1 MEPTTADE
9 FIPALQQWCEKQ
21 ALRLCV
27 LFGSQATGHTHSTSD
42 IDLAVWPHQ
51 PFLATRKLKW
61 LTELETKLS
70 RDVSLVVVTPELNP
84 VLGFEIIQNGRLIYE
99 EKEGM
104 WADERAR
111 LWHLHN
117 DSLPFRRAL
126 RRQLR
131 EFAQEVHRGA

>member
-1 MEPTTADE
+1 MESTTADE
-9 FIPALQQWCEKQ
+9 FIPALQQWCETQ
-21 ALRLCV
+21 TPRLCV
-27 LFGSQATGHTHSTSD
+27 LFGSQATGHTHPTSD
-42 IDLAVWPHQ
+42 IDLAVWPQQ
-51 PFLATRKLKW
+51 PFPPTRKLKW

-131 EFAQEVHRGA
+131 EFAREVHRGS

>member
-1 MEPTTADE
+1 MVRDASTT
-9 FIPALQQWCEKQ
+9 P
-21 ALRLCV
+21 LRP
-27 LFGSQATGHTHSTSD
+27 FRFAGSRPHSFHQRHRSRR
-42 IDLAVWPHQ
+42 LAHQ
-51 PFLATRKLKW
+51 PFLPTRKLKW

-84 VLGFEIIQNGRLIYE
+84 VLGFEIIHDGRLVYE

-111 LWHLHN
+111 LWHLYN

-131 EFAQEVHRGA
+131 EFALEVHRGA